1 MTECISGKV
10 RVLYALVRMGSGGQQ
25 IDNASSGGLY
35 IKIDPENG
43 VLADYAFAFNRIT
56 FKQHP
61 DTGFV
66 FKGAAIETWPEAKQ
80 FALDV
85 AKKFREIRYM
95 GWDIAFTEDGP
106 AVIELNNAP
115 GIGII
120 QDCYGGIRDDLNINP
135 KDWWYQS
142 NYTIKNL

>member
-1 MTECISGKV
+1 MTECVGGQA

-35 IKIDPENG
+35 IKIDPDTG
-43 VLADYAFAFNRIT
+43 VLADQAFAFNRLR
-56 FKQHP
+56 FKNHP

-66 FKGAAIETWPEAKQ
+66 FKGASMETWSEAKR
-80 FALDV
+80 FAIAV
-85 AKKFREIRYM
+85 AQKFREIKYM
-95 GWDIAFTEDGP
+95 GWDIAFTNDGP

-120 QDCYGGIRDDLNINP
+120 QDCYGGIRDALHINP